1 MPHAID
7 HILISCQDPEAAAAA
22 VETELGLEATGAG
35 RHTALGT
42 FNRLIWLGDSFI
54 ELIGIEAR
62 KLAEASWVGRPV
74 VRAAEAGGGFAMWA
88 AATRGI
94 REEVDQLRARGSD
107 LSDPIAGERVRPDGR
122 IVRWMLAEA
131 PSLGP
136 LEPPF
141 LIEHDMTAAE
151 WSPAERDERAAQ
163 HHPIGGPVRFETLEL
178 PVPDI
183 PLATRRYL
191 RTVGI
196 GPFRPSLAGRG
207 ARDASVGPHT
217 VRFVPGHSPG
227 WPTASVHLRVAAPL
241 AGVEPGTVLRNLEL
255 FGCRWLIRAS

>member
-7 HILISCQDPEAAAAA
+7 HILIACPDPDQGARDFEAQ
-22 VETELGLEATGAG
+22 LGLRATGSG

-42 FNRLIWLGDSFI
+42 FNQLIWLGDSFI

-74 VRAAEAGGGFAMWA
+74 LRAADAGGGFAMWA

-94 REEVDQLRARGSD
+94 HEEVAALRARGSD
-107 LSDPIAGERVRPDGR
+107 LGDPASGERVRPDGR
-122 IVRWMLAEA
+122 IVRWTLAEA
-131 PSLGP
+131 PSMGP

-151 WSPAERDERAAQ
+151 WSEAEQAERAAQ
-163 HHPIGGPVRFETLEL
+163 RHPIGGPVRFETLEL
-178 PVPDI
+178 PAPDI
-183 PLATRRYL
+183 PLATRNYL

-207 ARDASVGPHT
+207 ARDATVGPHT
-217 VRFVPGHSPG
+217 IRFVPSHAEG
-227 WPTASVHLRVAAPL
+227 WPIATIHLVAGGTAEAD
-241 AGVEPGTVLRNLEL
+241 GTVLRDLEL
-255 FGCRWLIRAS
+255 LGCRWLIRAG

>member
-1 MPHAID
+1 MPDSID
-7 HILISCQDPEAAAAA
+7 HVLITCADPDAAAEA
-22 VETELGLEATGAG
+22 VEARLGLRATGAG

-74 VRAAEAGGGFAMWA
+74 AAAFDAGGGLATWA
-88 AATRGI
+88 AAMHGI
-94 REEVDQLRARGSD
+94 RDEVERLGLGGSD
-107 LSDPIAGERVRPDGR
+107 LADPTAGERIRPDGR
-122 IVRWMLAEA
+122 IVRWTLAAA

-141 LIEHDMTAAE
+141 LIEHDPDAAE
-151 WSPAERDERAAQ
+151 WSPTERAEREAEL
-163 HHPIGGPVRFETLEL
+163 HPIGGPVRFDTLEL
-178 PVPDI
+178 PAPDI
-183 PLATRRYL
+183 PRATRRYL

-196 GPFRPSLAGRG
+196 GPFRPSLAGHG

-217 VRFVPGHSPG
+217 IRFVPGSIEG
-227 WPTASVHLRVAAPL
+227 WPVATLHLRVAAPRTAL
-241 AGVEPGTVLRNLEL
+241 GTVLRDLEL
-255 FGCRWLIRAS
+255 LGCRWLIRAG